1 MNTLGHAVGER
12 EGVGAGWHGRG
23 TSWYWLGKE
32 VNARWGGGGSKY
44 FTFLGSFC
52 AATHIIDKACS
63 IAVIETNQCHSEGEK
78 NISHA
83 IPL

>member
-1 MNTLGHAVGER
+1 M
-12 EGVGAGWHGRG
+12 GVGWQSRG
-23 TSWYWLGKE
+23 TSYYWLEKK
-32 VNARWGGGGSKY
+32 VNAMGGGGGGKY

-63 IAVIETNQCHSEGEK
+63 IAVIKTNQCHSEGEK

-83 IPL
+83 ISL

>member
-1 MNTLGHAVGER
+1 ML
-12 EGVGAGWHGRG
+12 
-23 TSWYWLGKE
+23 
-32 VNARWGGGGSKY
+32 GGGGGGGEY

-63 IAVIETNQCHSEGEK
+63 IAVIKTNQCHLEGEK

-83 IPL
+83 ISL

>member
-12 EGVGAGWHGRG
+12 EGWGLVGIVGGLPSIGWRG
-23 TSWYWLGKE
+23 E
-32 VNARWGGGGSKY
+32 Y

-63 IAVIETNQCHSEGEK
+63 IAVIKTNQCHLEGEK

-83 IPL
+83 ISL

>member
-1 MNTLGHAVGER
+1 M
-12 EGVGAGWHGRG
+12 GVGWRGEG
-23 TSWYWLGKE
+23 TSWYWLEKE
-32 VNARWGGGGSKY
+32 VNPSGGGGGGGGGNY

-63 IAVIETNQCHSEGEK
+63 IAVIKTNQCHSEGEK

>member
-1 MNTLGHAVGER
+1 ML
-12 EGVGAGWHGRG
+12 
-23 TSWYWLGKE
+23 
-32 VNARWGGGGSKY
+32 WGGGGGKY

-63 IAVIETNQCHSEGEK
+63 IAVIKTNQCHSEGEK

>member
-12 EGVGAGWHGRG
+12 EGWGLVGI
-23 TSWYWLGKE
+23 E
-32 VNARWGGGGSKY
+32 Y

-63 IAVIETNQCHSEGEK
+63 IAVIKTNQCHSEGDK
-78 NISHA
+78 NISHT
-83 IPL
+83 LSL